1 MKQYFILKNT
11 NNGLK
16 IDVKYEKKNYLFVPD
31 ATEEAV
37 DLFQSLVMYNSQQR
51 LSAQESLKHI
61 YFSQPPL
68 PAQLDYMPKPKEK
81 RSASSSGS
89 IPHDVDVSFN
99 EMFADLFE
107 LASK

>member
-1 MKQYFILKNT
+1 MVNFDFFFQ
-11 NNGLK
+11 K
-16 IDVKYEKKNYLFVPD
+16 IEKKEIKKSFLPLPD

-37 DLFQSLVMYNSQQR
+37 DLFQSLVMYNGQQR

-61 YFSQPPL
+61 YFSKPPL
-68 PAQLDYMPKPKEK
+68 PAHLDLMPKPKEK

-89 IPHDVDVSFN
+89 VPHDVDVSFN